1 LIDVAWFACRLKRE
15 ESFLTLDLLAV
26 EMSLKMIEPF
36 LLSRLLLQF
45 GDASSNL
52 LAEMSAVTFTPD
64 GSLWVG
70 SDELTTIERLF
81 PVDHHVFG
89 EHESVAIANF
99 IELFD
104 QDSEIDIEGLDYNEP
119 YLWFTGSHSTKR
131 KKTKGKNL
139 EKDIRKLSE
148 IKTELNRY
156 IIARIPFSEKKLHK
170 SCPHPTHPKKTCT
183 AACLKKTDEGNIL
196 TEALKTD
203 SHLGPFL
210 SNCIPSKENGFDIE
224 GLAVYNSTIF
234 LGLRGPVLREWAI
247 ILEIEVEETEPGI
260 LTLKETGEDEQLYK
274 KHFVD
279 LKGLG
284 IRELCFHGKD
294 LLILAGPTMSIE
306 GAMRVYRLKHA
317 LEHPSDSL
325 SSQDTGDLEVVF
337 DLPFTLETDHAE
349 GLALFPCFDQTNGL
363 LVVYDSPDPVRK
375 AASDAIFADIFRL
388 K

>member
-1 LIDVAWFACRLKRE
+1 
-15 ESFLTLDLLAV
+15 
-26 EMSLKMIEPF
+26 MIVPF
-36 LLSRLLLQF
+36 LLSRLLLHF
-45 GDASSNL
+45 GDDSSDL
-52 LAEMSAVTFTPD
+52 LEEISAVALTPD
-64 GSLWVG
+64 GSLWLG

-81 PVDHHVFG
+81 PTDHHVFG
-89 EHESVAIANF
+89 KHESVAIANF
-99 IELFD
+99 IDLFD
-104 QDSEIDIEGLDYNEP
+104 QDNEIDIEGIDYSEP

-156 IIARIPFSEKKLHK
+156 LIARIPFSKGELHK
-170 SCPHPTHPKKTCT
+170 SCPHPTRSKQNCT

-196 TEALKTD
+196 IEALKED
-203 SHLGPFL
+203 SHLGSFI
-210 SNCIPSKENGFDIE
+210 SSFIPSKENGFDIE
-224 GLAVYNSTIF
+224 GLAVHGNRIF
-234 LGLRGPVLREWAI
+234 LGLRGPVLQQWAI
-247 ILEIEVEETEPGI
+247 ILELEVEETEPEV
-260 LTLKETGEDEQLYK
+260 LTLKEIGKDGQPYK

-284 IRELCFHGKD
+284 VRELCFHGKD

-306 GAMRVYRLKHA
+306 GAMRVYRFKHA
-317 LEHPSDSL
+317 LDHPSDSL

-349 GLALFPCFDQTNGL
+349 GLALFPCLESTGL
-363 LVVYDSPDPVRK
+363 LIVYDSPDPVRK